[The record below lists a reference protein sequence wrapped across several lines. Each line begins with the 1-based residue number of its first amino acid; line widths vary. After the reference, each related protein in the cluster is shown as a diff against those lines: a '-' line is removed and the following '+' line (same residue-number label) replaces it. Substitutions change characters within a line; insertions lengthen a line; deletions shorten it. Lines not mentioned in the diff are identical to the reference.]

1 MSRNV
6 NLPTIMVR
14 RPVRTFPSKSVNIRR
29 NVTLSIVN
37 HAKTF
42 QEKNVLPLMN
52 NIARIVS
59 DSLPISFSGLVRIL
73 ISW

>member
-6 NLPTIMVR
+6 NLPTIMV

-59 DSLPISFSGLVRIL
+59 DSLPISLYSSL
-73 ISW
+73 ID